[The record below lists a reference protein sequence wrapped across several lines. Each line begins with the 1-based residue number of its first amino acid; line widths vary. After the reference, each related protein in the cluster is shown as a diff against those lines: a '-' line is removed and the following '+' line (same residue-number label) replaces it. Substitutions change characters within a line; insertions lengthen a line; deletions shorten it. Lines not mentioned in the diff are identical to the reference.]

1 MIYIYAADFGI
12 VAQIQF
18 GSGMTSVFKIK
29 KFNTPAILIIFF
41 NAVKTAFRIGAALV
55 CSYQLSWPA
64 AGRPSISKSG
74 SIACPAID
82 PPDDFSQNVRG
93 LNGASKFLCP
103 ASRSASGRAIYAPA
117 RLLQGIVG

>member
-18 GSGMTSVFKIK
+18 GSGMTSVLKIK

-41 NAVKTAFRIGAALV
+41 NIVKTEFRIGAALV

-64 AGRPSISKSG
+64 AG
-74 SIACPAID
+74 
-82 PPDDFSQNVRG
+82 G
-93 LNGASKFLCP
+93 LQYQKADLS
-103 ASRSASGRAIYAPA
+103 PA
-117 RLLQGIVG
+117 RQ